1 MFIWQTIK
9 VAFRSIMANKLRS
22 SLTMLGII
30 IGVAAIIAMLSLGE
44 GAKAEVLDSIS
55 RFGTNLLRVR
65 PGAARLGHVRTGAV
79 ETLTIGDAEAIKKEI
94 PGVSS
99 VSAASSSMVQVKYA
113 NKNATSLVTGTTPEF
128 IDINSFPVGAGR
140 FFDQNEVRLAKRVA
154 AIGTTV
160 KQELFG
166 DGPAIGEEI
175 KIEGQTFTIIG
186 VMTSKGQT
194 AWYDPDDQVFVPI
207 ETYQRRLFSQDH
219 VSDIYVQ
226 VASVEEIASVKAST
240 DRLLR
245 TRHRI
250 EPGIESDFSIRDFSE
265 FITTMKKTSQTF
277 TVLLSGIAA
286 VSLLVGGIGVMNIML
301 VSVTERTREIGIRM
315 AVGARRKDILRQF
328 LIEALVIT
336 ITGGVIGIALGVSLG
351 WLIARF
357 GEWPAI
363 VTPFSV
369 LLGFFF
375 SLLVGLV
382 FGIYPARKASGL
394 DPIEALRY
402 E

>member
-22 SLTMLGII
+22 TLTMLGII

-44 GAKAEVLDSIS
+44 GAKAEVLESIS

-79 ETLTIGDAEAIKKEI
+79 ETLTIGDAEAIKKEV

-99 VSAASSSMVQVKYA
+99 VSATSSSMVQVKYA

-128 IDINSFPVGAGR
+128 VDINSFPVATGR
-140 FFDQNEVRLAKRVA
+140 FFDQNELRLAKRVA

-226 VASVEEIASVKAST
+226 VASVEEIPSVKAST
-240 DRLLR
+240 EKLLR
-245 TRHRI
+245 ARHRVA
-250 EPGIESDFSIRDFSE
+250 PGIESDFSIRDFSE

-336 ITGGVIGIALGVSLG
+336 VTGGVIGIALGVSLG